1 MKRALVARAWNGARL
16 GTIAL
21 LVAAGPLAAQTGSV
35 AGEVRDSST
44 GEAVPGVRVELHR
57 DGAAAARAVT
67 DARGRFSLTAI
78 PPGDYDLILSRIGYR
93 RRSISP
99 VSVAGGETLL
109 LTRIR
114 LVPLAFALNPVVVT
128 ASRAEQKV
136 LEAPASV
143 SVIERAAIERRP
155 ALTPIDHV
163 QGTTGTDIATT
174 GITQHEVVA
183 RGFNNVSSG
192 ALLTLTDY
200 RYAHIPS
207 LRINLFNFIPSN
219 SEDIERIEIVRGPG
233 AALYGPNSANGVLHL
248 FTKSPLQSEGT
259 VVSLAGGERA
269 VAQAALRHARA
280 FGNVGVKL
288 SAQYMVGRDWPHI
301 DPVEVANRA
310 SALAGGADP
319 DTLLIGRR
327 DTLVERVAGEARMD
341 WRPSAA
347 TTVVVSAGIN
357 HASSNVDITPVGA
370 AQVSGWDY
378 MYAQVRLSHHSLFAQ
393 AFVNASD
400 AGDTYLLRTGLPIV
414 DRSRMLA
421 AQLQHGLTLGGRHR
435 LTYGVDLQRTVPR
448 TGGTITGRN
457 EDDDTI
463 DEAGVYLHAESEVTP
478 ILDVVAAARLDHH
491 NRLPDP
497 VLSPRAALVLRPTES
512 HNLRLAYNRAFST
525 PTTNNLFLDLFADS
539 LRTPTGIALPYAI
552 RVSGVPSTGFT
563 FRRTCDGPCMRSPFT
578 PASLG
583 GPGAWL
589 PVEGTALWQ
598 AVVDSLK
605 RLGVDLSSIPVPT
618 ASDVATRL
626 FLVDGLTGKRSPLD
640 SLADIPPL
648 RPAIWNTLE
657 LGYKGAVGERILI
670 AVDLYR
676 SRVAD
681 FTGPLKIETP
691 TAHFDSAT
699 LAGYLARFVP
709 EDSAATLAALAQ
721 LLPLGTV
728 SPQEAA
734 EPWDLLITYRNFGD
748 LTLYGAD
755 LEATA
760 IVTPEITFAASYSW
774 VSDDLFI
781 DTVTGDSVA
790 LNAPANKGSFTARY
804 GSALSRITGELKGR
818 FVAGFPMNSGVYVD
832 SVASYVTMD
841 AMLGYRLRDEPLT
854 TLTVSAQNLFGWQSG
869 EPFALFDH
877 RHREFV
883 GAPALG
889 RLVLAR
895 LRVSF

>member
-1 MKRALVARAWNGARL
+1 MPAVPASARDIIRLAALMLFAS
-16 GTIAL
+16 
-21 LVAAGPLAAQTGSV
+21 AGSLAAQTGGV
-35 AGEVRDSST
+35 AGEVRDSAT
-44 GEAVPGVRVELHR
+44 GDGIPGVRVEMYR
-57 DGAAAARAVT
+57 ETTIAARGVT
-67 DARGRFSLTAI
+67 DAAGRFSFTGI
-78 PPGDYDLILSRIGYR
+78 PPGDYSLVFSRIGYHQR
-93 RRSISP
+93 TISG
-99 VSVAGGETLL
+99 VTVAEGETVLL
-109 LTRIR
+109 ARIR
-114 LVPLAFALNPVVVT
+114 LVPQALVLNPVIVT

-163 QGTTGTDIATT
+163 QATTGTDVATT

-219 SEDIERIEIVRGPG
+219 SEDIERIEMVRGPG

-248 FTKSPLQSEGT
+248 FTKSPLRSPGT
-259 VVSLAGGERA
+259 VLSLAGGERA
-269 VAQAALRHARA
+269 VAQVALRHARA
-280 FGNVGVKL
+280 FGDVGVKL
-288 SAQYMVGRDWPHI
+288 SAQYMRGRDWPHT

-310 SALAGGADP
+310 SALAGGADA

-327 DTLVERVAGEARMD
+327 DTLVERVAAEARLD
-341 WRPSAA
+341 WEPSR
-347 TTVVVSAGIN
+347 TTSVVVSAGLN
-357 HASSNVDITPVGA
+357 HASRNVDITPVGA
-370 AQVSGWDY
+370 AQVRGWDY
-378 MYAQVRLSHHSLFAQ
+378 MFAQARVSHHSLFAQ
-393 AFVNASD
+393 AFINASD
-400 AGDTYLLRTGLPIV
+400 AGNTYLLRTGLPVV

-421 AQLQHGLTLGGRHR
+421 VQLQHGTTLGARHR
-435 LTYGVDLQRTVPR
+435 LTYGVDLQRTIPR

-457 EDDDTI
+457 ENDDTI
-463 DEAGVYLHAESEVTP
+463 DEAGVYLHAESELTP
-478 ILDVVAAARLDHH
+478 ALDVVAAARLDHH
-491 NRLPDP
+491 NRLSDP
-497 VLSPRAALVLRPTES
+497 VLSPRAALVLRPS
-512 HNLRLAYNRAFST
+512 GIHNLRLAYNRAFST

-539 LRTPTGIALPYAI
+539 LRAPTGIALPYAI
-552 RVSGVPSTGFT
+552 RVTGVPSTGFT
-563 FRRTCDGPCMRSPFT
+563 FKQTCGGPCMRSPFT
-578 PASLG
+578 PPALG

-598 AVVDSLK
+598 AVVDSLL
-605 RLGVDLSSIPVPT
+605 RLGVDFSGIPAPT
-618 ASDVATRL
+618 PSDVATRL
-626 FLVDGLTGKRSPLD
+626 FLVDGLTGQRSPLD

-657 LGYKGAVGERILI
+657 LGYKGALSERVLI

-676 SRVAD
+676 TRVTD

-691 TAHFDSAT
+691 TAHFDSTT
-699 LAGYLARFVP
+699 LANYLAQFVP
-709 EDSAATLAALAQ
+709 PDSAATLAALAQ

-728 SPQEAA
+728 SPEEAT

-755 LEATA
+755 LEIAA
-760 IVTPEITFAASYSW
+760 ILTPALTLRGNYSW
-774 VSDDLFI
+774 VSDDFFI
-781 DTVTGDSVA
+781 DAVTGDSVA
-790 LNAPANKGSFTARY
+790 LNAPANKGSLAARY
-804 GSALSRITGELKGR
+804 AAPDARIMAELRGR

-832 SVASYVTMD
+832 SVQSYTTVD
-841 AMLGYRLRDEPLT
+841 AMLGYTLGAEPLT
-854 TLTVSAQNLFGWQSG
+854 TVTVSAQNLIGWQSG
-869 EPFALFDH
+869 RPFALFDH

-889 RLVLAR
+889 RMVLAR
-895 LRVSF
+895 VRVSF